1 MPLIA
6 PPKYTF
12 PSGTGPVSKENGFGF
27 ATSGPVRDGVVSDEA
42 GASSAL
48 ASFVPGGGA
57 TRFGSG
63 LVTCASEAGTAPN
76 WPAAASSDTA
86 PTTSGF
92 LDLCIIL
99 SPSSPD

>member
-12 PSGTGPVSKENGFGF
+12 PSGTGPVSNENGFGF
-27 ATSGPVRDGVVSDEA
+27 ATSGPVMDGVVSDEA

-57 TRFGSG
+57 TRFGPGDVASG
-63 LVTCASEAGTAPN
+63 VVTCASEAGAAPICH
-76 WPAAASSDTA
+76 AAASSDAA
-86 PTTSGF
+86 PIISGF
-92 LDLCIIL
+92 LD
-99 SPSSPD
+99 